1 MRSSPATFCEY
12 CLPLSRKKCVNL
24 QENQRIKMSTQA
36 IDKNLLKSVLEEMLA
51 ERNPEL
57 KSVLEELL
65 VKILSAKPATD
76 REVPF
81 DMEEIRRKYALRRE
95 AFAPLHQIF
104 KDAPPASEMV
114 KKLHK

>member
-1 MRSSPATFCEY
+1 MSSQP
-12 CLPLSRKKCVNL
+12 
-24 QENQRIKMSTQA
+24 

-57 KSVLEELL
+57 GRVLEELL

-76 REVPF
+76 RPTTL
-81 DMEEIRRKYALRRE
+81 DMEEIRHKYALRRE

-104 KDAPPASEMV
+104 KDAPPASELV